1 MFFPQVTVAGF
12 EPLLKFAYTSKLLFS
27 ADNVAEIRNSASVL
41 GFRDLEEAC
50 FDFFA
55 PKFSDG
61 DRPSPFLRKTCC
73 KKKCKRQLS
82 MKGPGNSSKDVTCR
96 DREVKPVADSSS
108 QQEVSRCCDESANGK
123 TESRDAA
130 NEHLWQCPKYRRQL
144 ACERE
149 TCKRYQNSP
158 APLME
163 DNRESRSKEE
173 DENHRESTS
182 SASILKGNHNKSE
195 TRGRDLDEIK
205 QERNEMGKQASETR
219 RDLLVD
225 KCNADSAFLGSNL
238 MLDEGSSRSILDHCP
253 LKTFGEYRVHT
264 ESLTEEKFT
273 RDLKE
278 DKMIRRA
285 CGLEPI
291 PVNQMEDES
300 GKERQT
306 AGLSVMEREVAE
318 HLARRL
324 GSDLGSSNQTSL
336 DLDARSSS
344 DTGTANTPP
353 EWLNLHL
360 TSKRSSCSLFPDL
373 DRSKCP
379 WRGLELSECE
389 GASHSGLSS
398 FNSGEDGDSGTETEA
413 DSESYTRERAKE
425 VGLMSYHVC
434 V

>member
-41 GFRDLEEAC
+41 GFRDLDEAC
-50 FDFFA
+50 FDFLM
-55 PKFSDG
+55 PKFSA
-61 DRPSPFLRKTCC
+61 PFLRKTCG
-73 KKKCKRQLS
+73 KKKCKGQLS
-82 MKGPGNSSKDVTCR
+82 MKGPGTGSKDVTCH
-96 DREVKPVADSSS
+96 DREVKPVADSS
-108 QQEVSRCCDESANGK
+108 QQEVSQCCDESANGK
-123 TESRDAA
+123 TESRNAT

-149 TCKRYQNSP
+149 TCRRHQNSP
-158 APLME
+158 APLIE
-163 DNRESRSKEE
+163 DNSERWNKEE
-173 DENHRESTS
+173 DDNHRESTS
-182 SASILKGNHNKSE
+182 NASILKGNHGKSE
-195 TRGRDLDEIK
+195 TRGRDLDKIK

-225 KCNADSAFLGSNL
+225 KCNADSAFLGSSL
-238 MLDEGSSRSILDHCP
+238 MLGEGSSGLILDHFP
-253 LKTFGEYRVHT
+253 LKNFGKYLVHT

-285 CGLEPI
+285 CALEPT
-291 PVNQMEDES
+291 PVHQKMEDES
-300 GKERQT
+300 GKETQT

-324 GSDLGSSNQTSL
+324 GSDLGSSQQTSL

-344 DTGTANTPP
+344 DTGTANMPP
-353 EWLNLHL
+353 EWLDLHL
-360 TSKRSSCSLFPDL
+360 TSKRSSCSLYPDL

-398 FNSGEDGDSGTETEA
+398 FNSGEDGDSGTETEG
-413 DSESYTRERAKE
+413 DSESYTRERAKQ